1 MNETYSYTYTT
12 PRKVT
17 TVEQNK
23 EQELRNILKDYAK
36 PDPSIVQQLPKGG
49 VKLDFVGHAD
59 ITRILIE
66 IDPYWSWEPCGWVN
80 GRPAIHVENGIA
92 TMWGWLTVH
101 GKEMLGV
108 GSVKADKI
116 DLDKELIGDFLRNAS
131 MRFGISLNLWTKNQW
146 ADLDGDKPA
155 PAKVGS
161 AAPKS
166 KPAAVENPDAPLT
179 DQQIEAFNKAC
190 TQAELNPMTIYRDAK
205 VKFGFGTQKDLAA
218 LRKAFQAA
226 KDAKNVG

>member
-1 MNETYSYTYTT
+1 MQTTYTINT

-17 TVEQNK
+17 TMEQNK
-23 EQELRNILKDYAK
+23 TQELRDILKDYAK

-49 VKLDFVGHAD
+49 TKLDFVGHAD

-66 IDPYWSWEPCGWVN
+66 IDPYWSWEPCGWDN

-92 TMWGWLTVH
+92 TMWGRLTVH

-108 GSVKADKI
+108 GSVKADKQ

-146 ADLDGDKPA
+146 ADLDGDKPRPQA
-155 PAKVGS
+155 PARPQAG
-161 AAPKS
+161 ANA
-166 KPAAVENPDAPLT
+166 KPTLPADDPLT
-179 DQQIEAFNKAC
+179 EEQIAAFNKAC
-190 TQAELNPMTIYRDAK
+190 VDSELNPMTIYKDAN
-205 VKFGFGTQKDLAA
+205 VRFGFGKQSDLAA
-218 LRKAFQAA
+218 LRKAFTEAKAA
-226 KDAKNVG
+226 KG